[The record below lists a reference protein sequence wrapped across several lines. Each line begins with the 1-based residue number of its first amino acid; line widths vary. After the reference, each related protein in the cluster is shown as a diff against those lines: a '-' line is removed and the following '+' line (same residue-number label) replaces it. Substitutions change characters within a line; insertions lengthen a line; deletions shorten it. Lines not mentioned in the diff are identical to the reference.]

1 MPSCIGEGTMEKALP
16 LRISLYK
23 SEQKKHVS
31 FTEGTSH
38 EHTTRGENEAIQA
51 TPNTRSM
58 KLPRDSI
65 TRECA
70 GKRNLF
76 QRTLLS
82 RCPCLSELPQLC
94 ARQYSCHSLKSVR
107 VSASL
112 VGYVSKCPRA
122 CLPFQVRLSRAT
134 WPVPFPC
141 VDSLKKCDVGF
152 RHGFS
157 SKCTLLKSKIT
168 FTNLA
173 YTSNPTIWKVC
184 SVHQQRRGASGRSP
198 PRHSCRW
205 S

>member
-1 MPSCIGEGTMEKALP
+1 MFHSPRERPMNILLGARTKLSKLHP
-16 LRISLYK
+16 
-23 SEQKKHVS
+23 
-31 FTEGTSH
+31 
-38 EHTTRGENEAIQA
+38 TREVWNFPEIH
-51 TPNTRSM
+51 
-58 KLPRDSI
+58 SI